1 MLVGGVDLQP
11 GRIVLLWRDGPQ
23 RRVRL
28 SFDQDQELRQAFTE
42 QASMLAIRGAQ
53 SRDALASISQVERPG
68 GVLLVRGQA
77 GRYVALAHTLQ
88 PLDLVAPTV
97 VVALEVDRELRL
109 PLLAADASSGAQLAA
124 SIDRHRG
131 GRPLPWQVFEA
142 ADRQPRPAPA
152 S

>member
-1 MLVGGVDLQP
+1 VLVGDVDLQP
-11 GRIVLLWRDGPQ
+11 GRIVLLWRDGLQ

-28 SFDQDQELRQAFTE
+28 SFDQDQELRDAFIE
-42 QASMLAIRGAQ
+42 QAARLAIRGAQ
-53 SRDALASISQVERPG
+53 SRDALASISQVQRPG
-68 GVLLVRGQA
+68 GVLLVRGRT

-88 PLDLVAPTV
+88 PVDLVAPTV

-109 PLLAADASSGAQLAA
+109 PILAADASAAAQLTA

-142 ADRQPRPAPA
+142 DPPEPQAPPAR
-152 S
+152 